1 MKNRKKTYLTGIMIA
16 LLAVI
21 VTATAILLPKGT
33 SLSSSA
39 FAIAQ
44 ASYPDTASFPD
55 EMNYVDENGNYDY
68 ESYEK
73 DMEVWYEERKSQRRT
88 EYYPDS
94 MKQYYVK
101 TIRQFLS
108 TQDKE
113 SNTVFSPLNIYMALC
128 MLAEV
133 TDGNS
138 RQQILQLLG
147 QNNMDDLRTEAL
159 DLWNTTYRN
168 DGAVTSILANSIW
181 LNEDVSYKEETIKNL
196 CDHYYASTFQG
207 NMGSEAY
214 DKALQ
219 EWLDKQTGGLLKE
232 QAGEIKMDSSNVM
245 TIASTVFFQSKW
257 QNEFHPDNTEQGIFH
272 GSTGDVT
279 ADFMKD
285 SSMGTYYWAD
295 SFSAVKRALDTEGNA
310 MWFVLP
316 DQGIQVNDL
325 LKEEQVFQLILN
337 TNQWTNEKYVLIN
350 ESIPKFDT
358 TSQMELSEG
367 LKNLGI
373 TDVFEMGTGDFSP
386 MTQVGLDI
394 FLSKVNHD
402 TRVAID
408 EEGVTAAAYTVMSL
422 CGSAMPKEEVDFILD
437 RPFLFVI
444 TNPNGLPLFAGIV
457 NQPNESTL
465 LLLNPRFRAFAC
477 KD

>member
-16 LLAVI
+16 FLAVI

-33 SLSSSA
+33 SLPSSA
-39 FAIAQ
+39 FAIAK
-44 ASYPDTASFPD
+44 AAYPESAQFPD

-68 ESYEK
+68 ETFEK
-73 DMEVWYEERKSQRRT
+73 DMEVWYEERRNQRRT
-88 EYYPDS
+88 ENYTDS
-94 MKQYYVK
+94 VKQYYVK
-101 TIRQFLS
+101 TMRQFLS
-108 TQDKE
+108 GQDKE
-113 SNTVFSPLNIYMALC
+113 SNTVCSPLNIYMALC

-147 QNNMDDLRTEAL
+147 QDNMDALREGAM

-181 LNEDVSYKEETIKNL
+181 LNEDISYKEETLKNL
-196 CDHYYASTFQG
+196 SEHYYASSFKGT
-207 NMGSEAY
+207 MGSEAY

-219 EWLDKQTGGLLKE
+219 EWLDEQTGGLLKE
-232 QAGEIKMDSSNVM
+232 QAKDIKMDPSNIM

-257 QNEFHPDNTEQGIFH
+257 QNEFNPVNTKQGIFH
-272 GSTGDVT
+272 GPSGDMTV
-279 ADFMKD
+279 DFMKD

-310 MWFVLP
+310 MWFILP

-325 LKEEQVFQLILN
+325 LEEEQTFQLILN

-350 ESIPKFDT
+350 ESIPKFDI
-358 TSQMELSEG
+358 TSQMELSGG

-373 TDVFEMGTGDFSP
+373 TDVFEIGTSDFSP
-386 MTQVGLDI
+386 MADDIADI

-408 EEGVTAAAYTVMSL
+408 EEGVTAAAYTVMIL
-422 CGSAMPKEEVDFILD
+422 CGSAMPEEEVDFTVD

-457 NQPNESTL
+457 NQPN
-465 LLLNPRFRAFAC
+465 
-477 KD
+477 